1 MTEMNAVRDDRVFA
15 DATKKIKELYQFMCR
30 ERLYELDWSNET
42 SRIKISRSHQMHL
55 PATQNLSI
63 PVTTSGNE
71 EAVKVEPKN
80 SVKSPIA
87 GTLYVASLPGA
98 APYVK
103 PGDRVG
109 ADQTVC
115 IIEAMKI
122 MNEIKA
128 GKPCVIIRC
137 MVNDGDRVIE
147 GQPLFEVEE

>member
-1 MTEMNAVRDDRVFA
+1 MTETNAVRDDRVFA

-30 ERLYELDWSNET
+30 EGLYELDWSNET
-42 SRIKISRSHQMHL
+42 SRIKIARLHQMHL
-55 PATQNLSI
+55 PVTQNLSI
-63 PVTTSGNE
+63 PVTT
-71 EAVKVEPKN
+71 PKN

-87 GTLYVASLPGA
+87 GTFYAASLPGT
-98 APYVK
+98 APYAK

-115 IIEAMKI
+115 IIEAMKV

-128 GKPCVIIRC
+128 GKPCIIIRC

-147 GQPLFEVEE
+147 DQPLFEVEE

>member
-1 MTEMNAVRDDRVFA
+1 MAETNAVRDDRIFA
-15 DATKKIKELYQFMCR
+15 DAAKKIKELYQFMCR
-30 ERLYELDWSNET
+30 EGLYELDWSDQT
-42 SRIKISRSHQMHL
+42 SRIKISRLHQIHL
-55 PATQNLSI
+55 PVTQNLSI
-63 PVTTSGNE
+63 PVTASDNE
-71 EAVKVEPKN
+71 EAVKTEPKN

-87 GTLYVASLPGA
+87 GTFYAASLPGA

-115 IIEAMKI
+115 IIEAMKV

-147 GQPLFEVEE
+147 GQPLFEVTE